1 MADLQFTCTGVRS
14 DPYAAAPTLLFGLRA
29 TEATG
34 LDVRAVALRCQ
45 LRILPR
51 RRAYSP
57 EEAAR
62 LADLFGARE
71 RWAGTLNPLRFAE
84 GAVTVPPFRGSAE
97 FELPV
102 PCSYDLEV
110 ACGRYFQALD
120 GGEIPMVLLFSGTVF
135 TGGGIAMVPWDR
147 ECETGVPV
155 DVWRELIERHFPGGG
170 WLRLNRDTVNAL
182 LAFKQR
188 RDLPTWDQA
197 IETLLREGGAHA

>member
-1 MADLQFTCTGVRS
+1 MADLHFTCTDVRP
-14 DPYAAAPTLLFGLRA
+14 DPYAAAPTLVFRMRA
-29 TEATG
+29 IEMSG
-34 LDVRAVALRCQ
+34 MDVRSIALRCQ

-51 RRAYSP
+51 QREYSRD
-57 EEAAR
+57 EAAR
-62 LADLFGARE
+62 LSDLFGTRE
-71 RWAGTLNPLRFAE
+71 RWPSTLNPLRFAE
-84 GAVTVPPFRGSAE
+84 GTVTVPKFRDAVE

-110 ACGRYFQALD
+110 ACGRYFHALD
-120 GGEIPMVLLFSGTVF
+120 DGEIPMVMLFSGTLF
-135 TGGGIAMVPWDR
+135 TRDDIAMIPWDR
-147 ECETGVPV
+147 ECEVRVPV
-155 DVWRELIERHFPGGG
+155 QVWQELIERHFPGGG